1 MAEPREN
8 ARRVT
13 NAFRLGVWLGPFDEK
28 EVILGESVTNAF
40 RLGVWL
46 GPTALGRGQTI
57 KSLVTNAF
65 RLGVWLGQS
74 KTPRPSS
81 NLRSVTNAFRLG
93 VWLGPAQAVAMHE
106 KWIESPMPFG
116 WESG

>member
-46 GPTALGRGQTI
+46 GPPL
-57 KSLVTNAF
+57 
-65 RLGVWLGQS
+65 S
-74 KTPRPSS
+74 KQKPDRPV
-81 NLRSVTNAFRLG
+81 SVTNAFRLG
-93 VWLGPAQAVAMHE
+93 VWLGLR
-106 KWIESPMPFG
+106 W
-116 WESG
+116 